1 VLGAVG
7 EGPTHGFAVAQLL
20 ASDGPLGRVWT
31 VARPAVYA
39 AFHKLLRSELIS
51 AGPVTAGNR
60 GPSRTTVTLTEEG
73 AVVLADWLAS
83 PVDHVRDVRSLLL
96 LKLAL
101 LDRRAIDPVPLL
113 AAQRELLL
121 PRITALTAQRNAAAG
136 FERTLT
142 QWRLESCDATLN
154 FLQAIM
160 SG

>member
-1 VLGAVG
+1 VI
-7 EGPTHGFAVAQLL
+7 
-20 ASDGPLGRVWT
+20 DW
-31 VARPAVYA
+31 
-39 AFHKLLRSELIS
+39 
-51 AGPVTAGNR
+51 AGQ
-60 GPSRTTVTLTEEG
+60 
-73 AVVLADWLAS
+73 